1 MIKGQLKADGL
12 AVMEILHASFL
23 FGSANP
29 RMRARVAFV
38 KSTTGATLGY
48 TEHENWSKETLQA
61 LTALRNSME
70 NDVAQ
75 FYMEGHA
82 SISTNGE
89 GVVTRLP
96 QGLAEHLN
104 SDEAPPA

>member
-1 MIKGQLKADGL
+1 MIKGQLRADGL
-12 AVMEILHASFL
+12 AVMEILHISFL
-23 FGSANP
+23 SGSANP
-29 RMRARVAFV
+29 RMRARIAFV

-61 LTALRNSME
+61 LAALRTSME

-75 FYMEGHA
+75 LYMEGHA
-82 SISTNGE
+82 PISASGG
-89 GVVTRLP
+89 GVVARLP